1 MKRTYRYI
9 LTALTAIVMTL
20 EMGMTAFA
28 SFDYNKSVDEI
39 AASPLTAY
47 NTVYL
52 GMPRADFGANFAL
65 LPDWKFYGSSI
76 SYQERAERSTVKN
89 SIPVTEGIQIFTA
102 NPSASGK
109 VLAFDSYFKTAD
121 KKTAKDI
128 YTRLMATIYSN
139 MENFPQRQSSSSVT
153 WVQNDV
159 TIAVSY
165 TEQKDEDGQYVV
177 LIRRYNNHVLG

>member
-1 MKRTYRYI
+1 MENYKIKHYI
-9 LTALTAIVMTL
+9 LIILCIS
-20 EMGMTAFA
+20 A
-28 SFDYNKSVDEI
+28 SNY
-39 AASPLTAY
+39 
-47 NTVYL
+47 VYSCE
-52 GMPRADFGANFAL
+52 PAT
-65 LPDWKFYGSSI
+65 PDWI
-76 SYQERAERSTVKN
+76 T
-89 SIPVTEGIQIFTA
+89 
-102 NPSASGK
+102 
-109 VLAFDSYFKTAD
+109 LFKTAD

-159 TIAVSY
+159 TIVVSY